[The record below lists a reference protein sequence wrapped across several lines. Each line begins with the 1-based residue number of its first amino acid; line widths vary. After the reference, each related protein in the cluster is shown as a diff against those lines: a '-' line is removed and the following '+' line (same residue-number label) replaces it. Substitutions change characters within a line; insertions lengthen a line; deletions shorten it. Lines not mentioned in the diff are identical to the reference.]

1 MTRREGGVQ
10 CVMGGGV
17 KNIFFTPCMAVMC
30 AIDFVACVRP
40 AILSLHVLKTF
51 AKLLHLTAYNSAV
64 CVCAHT
70 KLENYLLKTNR

>member
-30 AIDFVACVRP
+30 AIDFVACARP

-51 AKLLHLTAYNSAV
+51 AKLLHTIPLFVFARTRNWKII
-64 CVCAHT
+64 C
-70 KLENYLLKTNR
+70 